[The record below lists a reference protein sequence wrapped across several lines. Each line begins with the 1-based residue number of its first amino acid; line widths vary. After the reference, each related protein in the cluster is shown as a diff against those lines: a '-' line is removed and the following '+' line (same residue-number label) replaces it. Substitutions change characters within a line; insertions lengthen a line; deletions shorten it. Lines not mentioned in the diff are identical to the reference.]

1 MRKQDKSI
9 IWPVYFDSR
18 KTRGMGRRV
27 PKNLAVK
34 SPKIDEIAHV
44 VSRLGFQFELVP
56 EVSYPKKPWKNS
68 GLLLVEK
75 KLSKELLI
83 KKIAR
88 KLLEYRNNS
97 PRKRKK

>member
-1 MRKQDKSI
+1 MRKQDKAI
-9 IWPVYFDSR
+9 IWPVYFDSG

-34 SPKIDEIAHV
+34 SPKIDEIIHV
-44 VSRLGFQFELVP
+44 VSRLGFQYELVP
-56 EVSYPKKPWKNS
+56 EVSYPKKPWKHS

-75 KLSKELLI
+75 KLSKEQLI
-83 KKIAR
+83 KKIAG

-97 PRKRKK
+97 SRKRKK

>member
-1 MRKQDKSI
+1 
-9 IWPVYFDSR
+9 
-18 KTRGMGRRV
+18 
-27 PKNLAVK
+27 
-34 SPKIDEIAHV
+34 
-44 VSRLGFQFELVP
+44 LGFRFELVP